1 METRDKIILV
11 ILVYL
16 SILALY
22 KEREMLGCDDK
33 SVIDVF
39 TSNPPCNNS
48 NNQLSRLIRTEKPK
62 DFFTVY
68 NRVVIWRRSF
78 LLSLLIII
86 VYHNVMN
93 CPFDGIKM
101 LISVLTGTF
110 FIYFSYNFYK
120 YHLYDYIEEEV
131 KKTYNISLK

>member
-1 METRDKIILV
+1 METRDKVILV
-11 ILVYL
+11 ILIYL

-33 SVIDVF
+33 SLINVL
-39 TSNPPCNNS
+39 TSTPPCDNK
-48 NNQLSRLIRTEKPK
+48 NNQLSRIIRTEKPK

-101 LISVLTGTF
+101 FISILTGTF
-110 FIYFSYNFYK
+110 FIYFSFNFYK
-120 YHLYDYIEEEV
+120 YHLYHYLEEDV
-131 KKTYNISLK
+131 KNTYNISLK

>member
-1 METRDKIILV
+1 METRDKVVLV
-11 ILVYL
+11 IIVYFA
-16 SILALY
+16 ILALY
-22 KEREMLGCDDK
+22 KEREMLGCNDK
-33 SVIDVF
+33 SVIDVL
-39 TSNPPCNNS
+39 TSNPDCDNS
-48 NNQLSRLIRTEKPK
+48 NNQLSRVIRTEKPK

-68 NRVVIWRRSF
+68 NRVVIWRKSF

-101 LISVLTGTF
+101 LISIITGTF
-110 FIYFSYNFYK
+110 FIYFSFNFYK
-120 YHLYDYIEEEV
+120 YHLYYYMEEEV